1 MGLTVAL
8 VALVVDADLAMAAAV
23 AVAVVVAVVPV
34 AKLPWA
40 MACHPVAAMAWGY
53 PEVECSP

>member
-1 MGLTVAL
+1 MAL

-53 PEVECSP
+53 SEVECSP